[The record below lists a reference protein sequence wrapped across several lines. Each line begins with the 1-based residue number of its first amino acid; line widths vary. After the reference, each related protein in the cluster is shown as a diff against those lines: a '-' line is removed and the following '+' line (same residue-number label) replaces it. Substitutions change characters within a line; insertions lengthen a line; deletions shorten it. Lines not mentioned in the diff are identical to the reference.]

1 MVLPPGEHS
10 GKIDSVGGSL
20 RCSSA
25 LLVNF
30 EMLHLGAIACV
41 LMYSLTPEM
50 LKVTYNML
58 YLFH

>member
-1 MVLPPGEHS
+1 VLPPGEHS
-10 GKIDSVGGSL
+10 GKIDSVCGSL

-30 EMLHLGAIACV
+30 EMLQLGAIACV
-41 LMYSLTPEM
+41 LMHSLTPKM
-50 LKVTYNML
+50 LIMTYNMV